1 MIIFDGAR
9 VGRGGRGAGLQNRVR
24 EVDFQDSH

>member
-9 VGRGGRGAGLQNRVR
+9 VSGGGGGGLQNRVR

>member
-9 VGRGGRGAGLQNRVR
+9 VSGGGGGVQNRVR

>member
-9 VGRGGRGAGLQNRVR
+9 VREGGGGGLQNRVR

>member
-1 MIIFDGAR
+1 MIIFFE
-9 VGRGGRGAGLQNRVR
+9 GGGGGGGGGGGLQNRVR